1 MLAMIGPDGFL
12 RRDRHP
18 LDGAPLA
25 QWPEAERPRERLLR
39 HGAEA
44 LSSAELL
51 AILLRTGTRGQSAVG
66 LALQLL
72 NRSNRSLTR
81 LLSTEPAQLMRME
94 GLGPAR
100 ATTLAVDIE
109 LARRVAREQME
120 QNTLLDNPEAVR
132 EYLGLTLCG
141 LEHEAFVA
149 LFLNNQHR
157 LITADMMFRGTVNQT
172 AVYPREVL
180 KHALKLNAAAVILSH
195 NHPSGHPEPSDA
207 DLSLTRTLQAVLGQ
221 VDIRVLDHIIVA
233 GNQQYSFSQ
242 HGLL

>member
-1 MLAMIGPDGFL
+1 M
-12 RRDRHP
+12 P
-18 LDGAPLA
+18 LKDLPADC
-25 QWPEAERPRERLLR
+25 QPREKLLTK
-39 HGAEA
+39 GAGT
-44 LSSAELL
+44 LTDAELL

-72 NRSNRSLTR
+72 NQSNRSLTR
-81 LLSTEPAQLMRME
+81 LLSTEPAQLMRMV

-100 ATTLAVDIE
+100 ATTLAVVIE

-120 QNTLLDNPEAVR
+120 QNTLLDNPDAVR
-132 EYLGLTLCG
+132 EYLGLTLRG

-149 LFLNNQHR
+149 LFLNSQHR

-233 GNQQYSFSQ
+233 GSQQYSFSQ

>member
-66 LALQLL
+66 LA
-72 NRSNRSLTR
+72 R
-81 LLSTEPAQLMRME
+81 LLSTEPTQLMRME

-100 ATTLAVDIE
+100 ATTLAVVIE

-120 QNTLLDNPEAVR
+120 QNTLLDNPDAVR
-132 EYLGLTLCG
+132 EYLGLTLRG

-149 LFLNNQHR
+149 LFLNSQHR

-180 KHALKLNAAAVILSH
+180 KHALKFNAAAVILSH
-195 NHPSGHPEPSDA
+195 NHPSGNPEPSEA

-233 GNQQYSFSQ
+233 GSQQYSFAQ

>member
-1 MLAMIGPDGFL
+1 M
-12 RRDRHP
+12 
-18 LDGAPLA
+18 
-25 QWPEAERPRERLLR
+25 
-39 HGAEA
+39 
-44 LSSAELL
+44 
-51 AILLRTGTRGQSAVG
+51 G

-100 ATTLAVDIE
+100 ATTLAVVIE

-180 KHALKLNAAAVILSH
+180 KHALKLNAAAEMAPVILSH
-195 NHPSGHPEPSDA
+195 NHPSGHPGPSDA

>member
-72 NRSNRSLTR
+72 NRSNRSLLT
-81 LLSTEPAQLMRME
+81 QI
-94 GLGPAR
+94 GR
-100 ATTLAVDIE
+100 ASCRE
-109 LARRVAREQME
+109 RV
-120 QNTLLDNPEAVR
+120 
-132 EYLGLTLCG
+132 
-141 LEHEAFVA
+141 
-149 LFLNNQHR
+149 
-157 LITADMMFRGTVNQT
+157 
-172 AVYPREVL
+172 
-180 KHALKLNAAAVILSH
+180 
-195 NHPSGHPEPSDA
+195 
-207 DLSLTRTLQAVLGQ
+207 
-221 VDIRVLDHIIVA
+221 
-233 GNQQYSFSQ
+233 
-242 HGLL
+242 

>member
-1 MLAMIGPDGFL
+1 M
-12 RRDRHP
+12 
-18 LDGAPLA
+18 
-25 QWPEAERPRERLLR
+25 
-39 HGAEA
+39 
-44 LSSAELL
+44 
-51 AILLRTGTRGQSAVG
+51 V
-66 LALQLL
+66 
-72 NRSNRSLTR
+72 
-81 LLSTEPAQLMRME
+81 
-94 GLGPAR
+94 
-100 ATTLAVDIE
+100 IE

-120 QNTLLDNPEAVR
+120 QNTLLDNPDAVR
-132 EYLGLTLCG
+132 EYLGLTLRG

-149 LFLNNQHR
+149 LFLNSQHR

-233 GNQQYSFSQ
+233 GSQQYSFSQ

>member
-1 MLAMIGPDGFL
+1 M
-12 RRDRHP
+12 
-18 LDGAPLA
+18 
-25 QWPEAERPRERLLR
+25 
-39 HGAEA
+39 
-44 LSSAELL
+44 
-51 AILLRTGTRGQSAVG
+51 G

-100 ATTLAVDIE
+100 ATTLAVVIE

-120 QNTLLDNPEAVR
+120 QNTLLDNPDAVR
-132 EYLGLTLCG
+132 EYLGLTLRG

-149 LFLNNQHR
+149 LFLNSQHR
-157 LITADMMFRGTVNQT
+157 LITADMMFKGTVNQT